1 MLFPNLA
8 IRFEIQKNKTHLDLL
23 FIAYMTEYDFI
34 VSSNIFKV
42 LLY

>member
-8 IRFEIQKNKTHLDLL
+8 IRFEMQKNALDIL
-23 FIAYMTEYDFI
+23 FNAYMTEYDFI